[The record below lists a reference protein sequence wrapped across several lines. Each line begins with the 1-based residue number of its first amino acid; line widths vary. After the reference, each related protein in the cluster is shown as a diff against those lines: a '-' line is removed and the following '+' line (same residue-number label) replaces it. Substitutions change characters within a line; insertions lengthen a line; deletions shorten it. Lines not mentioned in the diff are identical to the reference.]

1 MNETFRMACDIK
13 TRRIVWT
20 VGTAGIMQSAVE
32 VSSLLRK
39 LDAKVR

>member
-13 TRRIVWT
+13 TKKIVWT
-20 VGTAGIMQSAVE
+20 IGRTGITQTAVE

-39 LDAKVR
+39 LDAKV